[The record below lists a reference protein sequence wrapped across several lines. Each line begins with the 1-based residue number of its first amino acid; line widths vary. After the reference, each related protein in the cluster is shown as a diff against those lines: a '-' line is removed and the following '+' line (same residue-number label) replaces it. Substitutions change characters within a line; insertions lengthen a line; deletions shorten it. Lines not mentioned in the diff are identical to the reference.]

1 MELFD
6 LSGQVAVVTGS
17 SRGIGRAI
25 AERLAEHGAK
35 VVISSRKLA
44 PCQDVA
50 NAINEQNAQ
59 FAAGKRDKA
68 RKDLETLMK
77 IDVNLLGRYAMP
89 GQRVHPELQKLAQ
102 EVLRSHPDM
111 KRMMRQQQQQSHHG
125 SPDAQRTPQAAQALQ
140 QAAHQACSSSSRAR
154 RATRARS

>member
-35 VVISSRKLA
+35 VVISSRKIA

-50 NAINEQNAQ
+50 NAINARHGPDRAMAV
-59 FAAGKRDKA
+59 AA
-68 RKDLETLMK
+68 
-77 IDVNLLGRYAMP
+77 NLSSKS
-89 GQRVHPELQKLAQ
+89 ELQGLI
-102 EVLRSHPDM
+102 D
-111 KRMMRQQQQQSHHG
+111 
-125 SPDAQRTPQAAQALQ
+125 
-140 QAAHQACSSSSRAR
+140 
-154 RATRARS
+154 ATRAHWGRIDVMVCNAASNPYYGPMAGISDEQFRKILDNNIVSNHWLDRKSTRLNSSHT